1 MLLYNVILT
10 ARGMLS
16 KMFSKKCCPK
26 CFQKIFPQESEKYL
40 FTPESSIL
48 TQRKIYTNNTHI
60 KNSIVFKKEKH
71 SVSKRKKEGVVF
83 LRWGE
88 GVETPMHTIS
98 WRSLLIDT
106 NIQSK

>member
-1 MLLYNVILT
+1 
-10 ARGMLS
+10 
-16 KMFSKKCCPK
+16 MFSKKR
-26 CFQKIFPQESEKYL
+26 FQKIFPQESLKNL
-40 FTPESSIL
+40 FNPESYIL
-48 TQRKIYTNNTHI
+48 TQRKIYAYSTHI

-71 SVSKRKKEGVVF
+71 SVSKRKKEGVMF

-88 GVETPMHTIS
+88 GVETPMHTMS